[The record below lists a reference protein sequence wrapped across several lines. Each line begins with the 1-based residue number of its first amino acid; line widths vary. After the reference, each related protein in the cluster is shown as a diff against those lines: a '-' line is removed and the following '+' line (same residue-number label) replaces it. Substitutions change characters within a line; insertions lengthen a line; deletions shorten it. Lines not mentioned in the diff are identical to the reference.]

1 MDRLSNFLISVF
13 LVDQYKPLW
22 SWVLIT
28 FKNKNQSFTIWC
40 VAVFRMRQSK
50 NSSIHVI
57 LALLV
62 LLQPIF
68 GADFSVSYNG
78 SVYLH
83 HPQNYTYDLIG
94 DHTSIAVRVNISV
107 VNATEDFP
115 LIAIFKQQADILSF
129 RLPLTL
135 NNRFSYDFVSRT
147 LCPSTII
154 LDHPGNETEQIT
166 VELSSSMTDPKKAPF
181 YYLTLDVVHNNV
193 ELSLRNL
200 LTCILLKRVCIV
212 LQDIRKCCT
221 FIPRGF
227 FYR

>member
-1 MDRLSNFLISVF
+1 
-13 LVDQYKPLW
+13 
-22 SWVLIT
+22 
-28 FKNKNQSFTIWC
+28 
-40 VAVFRMRQSK
+40 MRQSK

-94 DHTSIAVRVNISV
+94 DHTVILFSLLLHIPVNRRESKYKCCKCYRGLSTHCYFQTTGRYFVIPSSTHV
-107 VNATEDFP
+107 
-115 LIAIFKQQADILSF
+115 KQPVWLSNYRTCF
-129 RLPLTL
+129 
-135 NNRFSYDFVSRT
+135 RFSYDFVSRT

-181 YYLTLDVVHNNV
+181 YYLTLDVVHNF
-193 ELSLRNL
+193 
-200 LTCILLKRVCIV
+200 V
-212 LQDIRKCCT
+212 LE
-221 FIPRGF
+221 
-227 FYR
+227 